1 MDVRAEVAAALTK
14 PFGAVL
20 ADRMI
25 LTEYRDQQWSPPRVM
40 PSHTLPLSP
49 GAHALHYGSACFEG
63 LKAHRW
69 DDGSLHIFRL
79 ADHIERLVHSAD
91 LVGLPVPDPATV
103 EAMILEIV
111 AACSEWAPTFPGSLY
126 IRPTLI
132 GNEPSIGKASAP
144 SSTALFYV
152 LLSPVGDYFQGGA
165 RPLSIL
171 LEDGYHRTTPHFG
184 ATKAG
189 ANYVQALGL
198 TMRARKQWGVDQ
210 VVFAPRGDVQET
222 GAANFLL
229 LCPDRLLTRHL
240 DATFLHGVTR
250 DSLLHIA
257 RDAGLEVEER
267 AISPAEVVEWVKDG
281 EAALSGTAA
290 VLAGVGTLVYQGTR
304 HQVGTGQIGAT
315 TTRLRQA
322 LVSIQRGQAEDRYG
336 WLRRVP
342 G

>member
-1 MDVRAEVAAALTK
+1 MDVRDQVSAALSK
-14 PFGAVL
+14 SFGAVL

-25 LTEYRDQQWSPPRVM
+25 LSEFREGSWSAPLVM
-40 PSHTLPLSP
+40 PADTLPLSP

-63 LKAHRW
+63 LKAHRR

-79 ADHIERLVHSAD
+79 GDHVERLQHSAD
-91 LVGLPVPDPATV
+91 LVGLPLPDPATV
-103 EAMILEIV
+103 EAMIFEIV
-111 AACSEWAPTFPGSLY
+111 AACREWAPAFPGSLY

-132 GNEPSIGKASAP
+132 GSEPSIGKASAP

-171 LEDGYHRTTPHFG
+171 LEDRYHRTTPHFG

-189 ANYVQALGL
+189 ANYVQALGVTL
-198 TMRARKQWGVDQ
+198 RARKEWRVDQ

-229 LCPDRLLTRHL
+229 LRPDRILTRHL
-240 DATFLHGVTR
+240 DASFLHGVTR
-250 DSLLHIA
+250 DSLLQLA
-257 RDAGLEVEER
+257 RDAGMVVEER
-267 AISPAEVVEWVKDG
+267 AISPAEVVEWIRDG

-290 VLAGVGTLVYQGTR
+290 VLAGVGTLVYQGVR
-304 HQVGTGQIGAT
+304 HQVGSGQIGPT
-315 TTRLRQA
+315 TMRLRQA
-322 LVSIQRGQAEDRYG
+322 LVAVQRGEVDDRHR